1 MSVHSHAKSID
12 RVNERSVEIERSP
25 GPALV
30 LAWPGPSYIAA
41 ERKEKTKS
49 PSRLCY
55 ALFSPYLCTGVSCLI
70 YGALVLCVFLR
81 FARGAASK
89 RNEGSDAVT
98 CLPL

>member
-41 ERKEKTKS
+41 ERKEKPNHPRVCVMRFFPPIS
-49 PSRLCY
+49 APVFLASSMVRLC
-55 ALFSPYLCTGVSCLI
+55 
-70 YGALVLCVFLR
+70 CVYF
-81 FARGAASK
+81 
-89 RNEGSDAVT
+89 
-98 CLPL
+98 